1 MKITLEL
8 DGNYNIHEYYTHD
21 SQLVMAIDKL
31 LFTSS
36 VTEYY
41 SLDKETHAIQA
52 HKMIGDNKVEEYN
65 IDES

>member
-21 SQLVMAIDKL
+21 SQLIMAIDKL
-31 LFTSS
+31 LFSSS

-41 SLDKETHAIQA
+41 SLDKSTHEITE
-52 HKMIGDNKVEEYN
+52 HKMMGDNKLERYDA
-65 IDES
+65 DES